1 MIKKSRES
9 RVLMKSRA
17 KLWYLIRQVTPGFGI
32 RVLRVSKE
40 TSRVSKVRLK
50 EDAVG
55 YVKNPI
61 LRENKCCVND

>member
-1 MIKKSRES
+1 
-9 RVLMKSRA
+9 MKSRA

-61 LRENKCCVND
+61 LRENNVA